1 MRNVDPIL
9 EATSVPG
16 ALLVRE
22 TYAQRWLASLVL
34 LVLPF
39 VYSIRHVKVVLLGDG
54 ARVVLHYRDWSAFLC
69 AAALVAIGVLS
80 LPDRGSLRDDRER
93 AIWLHLTFGAAVWH
107 GLRAFGWV
115 GPLMV

>member
-1 MRNVDPIL
+1 MRNVDPTM
-9 EATSVPG
+9 EALAHPG
-16 ALLVRE
+16 ALLERE
-22 TYAQRWLASLVL
+22 TYAQRWLVSLAL

-39 VYSIRHVKVVLLGDG
+39 AYSIRDAKVVALEEG
-54 ARVVLHYRDWSAFLC
+54 ARVVMHYRDWG
-69 AAALVAIGVLS
+69 ALVCALALATLGLKS